1 MLIKHNGFNQ
11 PESPFVAHLVMPD
24 GGVGY
29 AARRRL
35 SVAAFPFRYFPTM
48 TAATCAFGTT
58 GIASTVCDRS
68 SVTSDVPW

>member
-29 AARRRL
+29 L
-35 SVAAFPFRYFPTM
+35 FAAFPFRYFPTM

>member
-35 SVAAFPFRYFPTM
+35 SVRRFPLRLLSHHDCRHVCFRNNRHCEHGM
-48 TAATCAFGTT
+48 RQ
-58 GIASTVCDRS
+58 IERHQ
-68 SVTSDVPW
+68 